1 MKAQKLKLKRVAI
14 VAKRHAK
21 EVRSVIRSL
30 VRWLAKRGID
40 AILEDELAGHI
51 RAKSETFPP
60 GKVPRDSDMVIVLG
74 GDGTLLSVARV
85 MRSRQIPILGVNLG
99 SLGFMTDVAL
109 KDLYPTLEA
118 VIAGDVTVDERHRLR
133 TELVRKGKVI
143 ASEAVLN
150 DVVITKG
157 AIARIIEVAVE
168 IDGQFVT
175 VVRADGLIV
184 ATPTGSTAYSLG
196 AGGPILYPS
205 LGAMILTPICPHTL
219 TYRPVVVSDRARA
232 ELTLRGDPREV
243 YVTFDGQESE
253 PMQPGDVVTVR
264 KSRSTVKLV
273 SRADKNYFQILRHKL
288 RWAERPR
295 SRRATTPPRPS

>member
-1 MKAQKLKLKRVAI
+1 MKFKKLKLKRAAI

-21 EVRSVIRSL
+21 EIQPVIRSL
-30 VRWLAKRGID
+30 VRWLSKRGIH
-40 AILEDELAGHI
+40 AVLEKELAQYI
-51 RAKSETFPP
+51 RAKTETFTFE
-60 GKVPRDSDMVIVLG
+60 KVPRDSDIVIVLG

-85 MRSRQIPILGVNLG
+85 MGSRQIPILGVNLG

-109 KDLYPTLEA
+109 KDLYPMLEA
-118 VIAGDVTVDERHRLR
+118 VIAGDVIIDERHMLQ
-133 TELVRKGKVI
+133 TQLLRKGKVI

-157 AIARIIEVAVE
+157 AIARIIEVVVE
-168 IDGQFVT
+168 IDSLFVT

-219 TYRPVVVSDRARA
+219 TYRPVVVSDHAQA
-232 ELTLRGDPREV
+232 ELTLRGDPGEV

-253 PMQPGDVVTVR
+253 PMKPGDVVKVR

-273 SRADKNYFQILRHKL
+273 SRANKNYFQILRHKL

-295 SRRATTPPRPS
+295 SRRATSPPRPS